1 MELEAGKMGRRT
13 PDDAMSGVTMRTR
26 LSLSVRGKRLLRE
39 LRRLRDE
46 RRMSPEDVAG
56 QLGWHKTK
64 LYRIERG
71 ESRLILDDLDELL
84 ELYGVRSPERESLFQ
99 LGKDAWKRGWWLA
112 YRDLYQGESFF
123 VMENDAARIGIY
135 SPSQLPG
142 LFQTEDYARVVI
154 RTMLPEAS
162 AEEVERQAAARIERQ
177 GILAR
182 KEPPQVHAVLDE
194 VALLRGVQPESVQ
207 WEQLERLAELGERP
221 NVTIQIVPLSAG
233 LYIGQWGQ
241 FTLFEFP
248 DVEDPPVAY
257 QEGVFGDVYV
267 EDPVDLARYKVSAAH
282 TRDVALD
289 PVSSLALIKKLAKE
303 SRR

>member
-1 MELEAGKMGRRT
+1 
-13 PDDAMSGVTMRTR
+13 MRTR

-39 LRRLRDE
+39 LKRLRDE

-84 ELYGVRSPERESLFQ
+84 ELYGVRSPERESLFK

-154 RTMLPEAS
+154 RTMVPEATK
-162 AEEVERQAAARIERQ
+162 EEVERQVTARMERQ

-182 KEPPQVHAVLDE
+182 KEPPQVFAVLDE
-194 VALLRGVQPESVQ
+194 IALRRGVQPDSIQ
-207 WEQLERLAELGERP
+207 REQLAKLIELSQRP
-221 NVTIQIVPLSAG
+221 NITIQVIPLNAG
-233 LYIGQWGQ
+233 LYMGQWGQ

-248 DVEDPPVAY
+248 DAEDTPVAY
-257 QEGVFGDVYV
+257 QEGLFGDVYV
-267 EDPVDLARYKVSAAH
+267 EDPGDLARYKVSAAH
-282 TRDVALD
+282 TSDTALN
-289 PVSSLALIKKLAKE
+289 PTESLALIEKLAEE
-303 SRR
+303 SFG

>member
-1 MELEAGKMGRRT
+1 
-13 PDDAMSGVTMRTR
+13 MRTR

-123 VMENDAARIGIY
+123 VMEDDAAKISVYASSLI
-135 SPSQLPG
+135 PG
-142 LFQTEDYARVVI
+142 LFQTEDYARAVI
-154 RTMLPEAS
+154 RVMVPEATDQ
-162 AEEVERQAAARIERQ
+162 ELERQVAARIERQ

-182 KEPPQVHAVLDE
+182 DAPPQVLAVLDE
-194 VALLRGVQPESVQ
+194 AALRRGVLPASVHKR
-207 WEQLERLAELGERP
+207 QLERLVELCERP
-221 NVTIQIVPLSAG
+221 NVTVQVVPLVAG
-233 LYIGQWGQ
+233 VYMGQWGQ
-241 FTLFEFP
+241 FTIFEFP
-248 DVEDPPVAY
+248 DKEDTPVAY
-257 QEGVFGDVYV
+257 QEGLFGDVYV
-267 EDPVDLARYKVSAAH
+267 EDAEDLARYRLAAAK
-282 TRDVALD
+282 TCDAALA
-289 PVSSLALIKKLAKE
+289 PQE
-303 SRR
+303 SRELIEKMTKEIR

>member
-1 MELEAGKMGRRT
+1 
-13 PDDAMSGVTMRTR
+13 MRTR

-84 ELYGVRSPERESLFQ
+84 ELYGVRSPERESLFK

-123 VMENDAARIGIY
+123 VMENDAARI
-135 SPSQLPG
+135 SVFAPNLLPG
-142 LFQTEDYARVVI
+142 LLQTEEYAREVI
-154 RTMLPEAS
+154 AALDPQGQDA
-162 AEEVERQAAARIERQ
+162 EVERQVAVRIERQ

-182 KEPPQVHAVLDE
+182 SKPPELIAVLDE
-194 VALLRGVQPESVQ
+194 GVLRRAVGDPRVQRD
-207 WEQLERLAELGERP
+207 QLSRLVELAERP
-221 NVTIQIVPLSAG
+221 NVHLRVVPFGAG
-233 LYIGQWGQ
+233 VYMAQSGQ
-241 FTLFEFP
+241 FTIFEFP
-248 DVEDPPVAY
+248 DPEDAPVVY
-257 QEGVFGDVYV
+257 QEGLFGDVYV
-267 EDPVDLARYKVSAAH
+267 EDSADVARYRLAAAK
-282 TRDVALD
+282 TAGVAMD
-289 PVSSLALIKKLAKE
+289 TDASLTLMRGLLKE
-303 SRR
+303 TE

>member
-1 MELEAGKMGRRT
+1 
-13 PDDAMSGVTMRTR
+13 MRTR

-46 RRMSPEDVAG
+46 REMSPEVVAG

-123 VMENDAARIGIY
+123 VMENDAAKISVY
-135 SPSQLPG
+135 APNLLPG
-142 LFQTEDYARVVI
+142 LLQTEDYARAVI
-154 RTMLPEAS
+154 RVMDPSS
-162 AEEVERQAAARIERQ
+162 ADAEVERQVSARVERQ

-182 KEPPQVHAVLDE
+182 SEPPHVSVILDE
-194 VALLRGVQPESVQ
+194 VVLRRGVTSTETNRN
-207 WEQLERLAELGERP
+207 QLQHLLELSKRRKISIR
-221 NVTIQIVPLSAG
+221 VVPFSAG
-233 LYIGQWGQ
+233 MYMGQIGQ
-241 FTLFEFP
+241 FTIFEFP
-248 DVEDPPVAY
+248 DAEDHPVAY
-257 QEGVFGDVYV
+257 QEGFFGDVYV
-267 EDPVDLARYKVSAAH
+267 ECPVDIDRYILAAARC
-282 TRDVALD
+282 RDVALSTAD
-289 PVSSLALIKKLAKE
+289 SRTLIESLLKE
-303 SRR
+303 SS

>member
-1 MELEAGKMGRRT
+1 MNRRT
-13 PDDAMSGVTMRTR
+13 VNDAPSGVSMRTR

-84 ELYGVRSPERESLFQ
+84 ELYGVRSPERESLFK

-123 VMENDAARIGIY
+123 VMENDAARI
-135 SPSQLPG
+135 SVFAPNLLPG
-142 LFQTEDYARVVI
+142 LLQTEEYAREVI
-154 RTMLPEAS
+154 AALDPQGQDA
-162 AEEVERQAAARIERQ
+162 EVERQVAVRIERQ

-182 KEPPQVHAVLDE
+182 SKPPELIAVLDE
-194 VALLRGVQPESVQ
+194 GVLRRAVGDPRVQRD
-207 WEQLERLAELGERP
+207 QLSRLVELAERP
-221 NVTIQIVPLSAG
+221 NVHLRVVPFGAG
-233 LYIGQWGQ
+233 VYMAQSGQ
-241 FTLFEFP
+241 FTIFEFP
-248 DVEDPPVAY
+248 DPEDAPVVY
-257 QEGVFGDVYV
+257 QEGLFGDVYV
-267 EDPVDLARYKVSAAH
+267 EDSADVARYRLAAAK
-282 TRDVALD
+282 TAGVAMD
-289 PVSSLALIKKLAKE
+289 TDASLTLMRGLLKE
-303 SRR
+303 TE

>member
-1 MELEAGKMGRRT
+1 
-13 PDDAMSGVTMRTR
+13 MRTR

-46 RRMSPEDVAG
+46 RRMSPEEVAG

-123 VMENDAARIGIY
+123 VMENDAAKISVY
-135 SPSQLPG
+135 APNLLPG
-142 LFQTEDYARVVI
+142 LLQTADYARAVI
-154 RTMLPEAS
+154 SALDPQGEA
-162 AEEVERQAAARIERQ
+162 AEVDRQVAVRIERQ
-177 GILAR
+177 GVLAR
-182 KEPPQVHAVLDE
+182 QEPPEVVAVLDE
-194 VALLRGVQPESVQ
+194 SVLRRRVGDRDVHC
-207 WEQLERLAELGERP
+207 EQLRRLLELAERP
-221 NVTIQIVPLSAG
+221 NVTIHVIPLDAG
-233 LYIGQWGQ
+233 VYMAQSGQ

-248 DVEDPPVAY
+248 DAEDAPVAY
-257 QEGVFGDVYV
+257 QEGLFGDVYV
-267 EDPVDLARYKVSAAH
+267 EDAEDVARYRLAASK
-282 TRDVALD
+282 TTDAALSVDASVAFIRGVL
-289 PVSSLALIKKLAKE
+289 KE
-303 SRR
+303 TE